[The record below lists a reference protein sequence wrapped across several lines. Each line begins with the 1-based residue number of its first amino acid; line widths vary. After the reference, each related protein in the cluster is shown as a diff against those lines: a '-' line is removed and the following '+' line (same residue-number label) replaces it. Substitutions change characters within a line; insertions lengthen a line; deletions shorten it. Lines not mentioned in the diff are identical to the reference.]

1 MIKSI
6 PAIAAVINI
15 LISQG
20 DLATR
25 VIVSQP
31 STMMSTD

>member
-1 MIKSI
+1 MIKFI
-6 PAIAAVINI
+6 PVIAAVIGI

-25 VIVSQP
+25 VIVSQL
-31 STMMSTD
+31 STMMSTG